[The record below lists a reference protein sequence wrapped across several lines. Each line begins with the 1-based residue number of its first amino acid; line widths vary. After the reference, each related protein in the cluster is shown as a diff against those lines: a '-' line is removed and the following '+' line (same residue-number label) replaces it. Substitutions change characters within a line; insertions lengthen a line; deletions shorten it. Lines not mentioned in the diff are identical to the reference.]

1 MWYDRRRKKYYT
13 NSAALII
20 AIVVIIARAVLA
32 IRYSAVAAGIAL
44 NCDGIVQGR
53 VRAWIVLRS

>member
-1 MWYDRRRKKYYT
+1 MWYDRRRKKCYT

-20 AIVVIIARAVLA
+20 AIVVIFARAVLA

-44 NCDGIVQGR
+44 NCDGIVQG
-53 VRAWIVLRS
+53 